1 MKKLLWLIYLSP
13 FFSFSQNVNFSS
25 KLPIV
30 IINTDNQII
39 QDEPRI
45 VADMGIIYNPNEI
58 NYYSDVYNDY
68 NGKISIE
75 IRGSSSQ
82 FYPKKSFSIETQ
94 KLNGENL
101 NTSLLGLPSENDW
114 ILYGPYYDKT
124 LIRNTLTYSLFSKMG
139 HYSPR
144 AKYCELFI
152 NDSYFG
158 VYVLIEKIKKDTN
171 RVNISSNNENDV
183 SGGFIIKIDHM
194 NIDGNSVD
202 SYEYWDSNYS
212 SIGGDDVY
220 FQYYYPKPDEIT
232 DGQKNYIQNYINN
245 FEDCLNS
252 SIFTD
257 LNFGY
262 KSIID
267 INSAIDFF
275 IIQEFSK
282 NIDAYR
288 ASTFFY
294 KDETE
299 ISDKLYFGPVWD
311 FNFSYGA
318 TLFCEGDQ
326 YEGWQNNSSCG
337 QANPIW
343 FKRFREDPYFAGK
356 LNCRWEELRANIL
369 SVESLGL
376 LIDSLTN
383 SISES
388 VLNNFEAWGDSITEE
403 GYNMEVL
410 KLKTW
415 ILNRLDWMDSN
426 LDECLDEY
434 NTSTQNKTIIKV
446 IDILGREVNE
456 KPFIPLIDLY
466 DDGSSQKRLIIE

>member
-1 MKKLLWLIYLSP
+1 TSSLLRNEEVFVFYILAQINVIAMKKLLWLIYLSP

-171 RVNISSNNENDV
+171 RVNISSNDENDV

-202 SYEYWDSNYS
+202 SY
-212 SIGGDDVY
+212 
-220 FQYYYPKPDEIT
+220 
-232 DGQKNYIQNYINN
+232 
-245 FEDCLNS
+245 
-252 SIFTD
+252 
-257 LNFGY
+257 
-262 KSIID
+262 
-267 INSAIDFF
+267 
-275 IIQEFSK
+275 
-282 NIDAYR
+282 
-288 ASTFFY
+288 
-294 KDETE
+294 
-299 ISDKLYFGPVWD
+299 
-311 FNFSYGA
+311 
-318 TLFCEGDQ
+318 
-326 YEGWQNNSSCG
+326 
-337 QANPIW
+337 
-343 FKRFREDPYFAGK
+343 
-356 LNCRWEELRANIL
+356 
-369 SVESLGL
+369 
-376 LIDSLTN
+376 
-383 SISES
+383 
-388 VLNNFEAWGDSITEE
+388 
-403 GYNMEVL
+403 
-410 KLKTW
+410 
-415 ILNRLDWMDSN
+415 
-426 LDECLDEY
+426 
-434 NTSTQNKTIIKV
+434 
-446 IDILGREVNE
+446 
-456 KPFIPLIDLY
+456 
-466 DDGSSQKRLIIE
+466 